1 MKEPDFPDNE
11 AQRIKDL
18 HSLDILD
25 TEPEERFDRV
35 TRIAKH
41 LFDVPIAVVSLV
53 DNHRQWFKSCIGLP
67 VRETARNVS
76 FCGHVI
82 NDEGPFIINDATKD
96 PRFLDNPLVM
106 GEPFVRFYAGVP
118 LVYHNSSKLGTLC
131 IIDTKPRELTMQ
143 QMADLVDLAKMA
155 EQELESTIQATLD
168 PLTQISNRRGFF
180 ELSEKSMQYCR
191 MGGFCVALAYFDLN
205 DFKEINDELGHKVG
219 DEVLQQ
225 FADLMASSF
234 SDSDVFA
241 RIGGDEF
248 VVFMSGLTEKVA
260 EIAVKRFRKS
270 VERFNDQENRGYE
283 IKFSAGIVVAKPS
296 ADVSIDSLLEEAD
309 KRMYQEK
316 CASK

>member
-1 MKEPDFPDNE
+1 MKEPDFPNDE
-11 AQRIKDL
+11 EQRIKDL

-25 TEPEERFDRV
+25 TQPEERFDRI
-35 TRIAKH
+35 TRVAQH

-53 DNHRQWFKSCIGLP
+53 DVQRQWFKSCIGLP

-76 FCGHVI
+76 FCGHAI
-82 NDEGPFIINDATKD
+82 NGEEPFIINDATKD
-96 PRFLDNPLVM
+96 PRFLDNPLVI
-106 GEPFVRFYAGVP
+106 GEPHIRFYAGIP
-118 LVYHNSSKLGTLC
+118 LVYHNKSKLGTLC

-180 ELSEKSMQYCR
+180 ELTEKSMQYCR

-205 DFKEINDELGHKVG
+205 DFKAINDELGHKVG
-219 DEVLQQ
+219 DAVLQQ
-225 FADLMASSF
+225 FADLMATSF

-260 EIAVKRFRKS
+260 TVAIERFRKS
-270 VERFNDQENRGYE
+270 VERFNQEEDRGYE
-283 IKFSAGIVVAKPS
+283 ITFSVGIAVAKPS
-296 ADVSIDSLLEEAD
+296 QEVSIDTLLEMAD
-309 KRMYQEK
+309 EKMYQEK
-316 CASK
+316 CAKK